1 MIIDRLLPNPMG
13 GFFIQRSCS
22 GGGMVYTRDL
32 KSLGLTTLRVRVSP
46 GALVIKG
53 VYNGKK

>member
-22 GGGMVYTRDL
+22 GGGMVYTTDL
-32 KSLGLTTLRVRVSP
+32 KSVGLMVLRVRVSP
-46 GALVIKG
+46 GA
-53 VYNGKK
+53 